1 MIRRAVFTSITLL
14 CSSTSTAGGVMS
26 LEEAEAREGRLE
38 APHEFRSADGR
49 IRARVPAKVDEVRDT
64 GEGLVV
70 SFDIGSDARLACRIT
85 AGDPDLGDAMRRSFE
100 VAIQKVQGLR
110 GHVQM
115 LAPEAPD
122 AGAMGA
128 IPYLSMRWQYGTSD
142 GSEFL
147 AVHGFKQL
155 AFAKL
160 GHLVSCWHLDTGYVK
175 TFDTV
180 TRALAESLQ
189 APFAEPAPYFVE
201 IKTTTAVGSRVGVF
215 MSTLQREASGGIRAR
230 QVTALMIPG
239 SGEMHSHFADHLVL
253 LRADGSLLSA
263 GHSILR
269 DGAPALKVELLQRD
283 GLWTVDGQREGS
295 PMRATLAAG
304 SKPATWVEQA
314 QD

>member
-1 MIRRAVFTSITLL
+1 
-14 CSSTSTAGGVMS
+14 
-26 LEEAEAREGRLE
+26 
-38 APHEFRSADGR
+38 
-49 IRARVPAKVDEVRDT
+49 
-64 GEGLVV
+64 
-70 SFDIGSDARLACRIT
+70 
-85 AGDPDLGDAMRRSFE
+85 
-100 VAIQKVQGLR
+100 
-110 GHVQM
+110 
-115 LAPEAPD
+115 
-122 AGAMGA
+122 
-128 IPYLSMRWQYGTSD
+128 MRWQYGTSD

-269 DGAPALKVELLQRD
+269 DGAPALKVELRQRD

-314 QD
+314 QDLRRILAAENPVGMESVQTMWIAAKPAELVETRTRVVARNSADEFAALLLLPRYESKIVLDRATGLASRAEVPRGSTTVLVERVYVSGSP